1 MARSVFVKNVTASG
15 IQIPDLSGIYIEA
28 YSEKDLREYFS
39 LDDIDFSLDL
49 REAIEAGLV
58 VLNDGEQDLTL
69 EESLDI
75 DISAVPTF
83 YDVPADLIDL
93 RDTPDDY
100 DVDKFLRSTVSGT
113 EWVTISG
120 TDVEDGVYVIDHAES
135 EIESTTT
142 STAYQ
147 QKLRLAVDVIYA
159 DEYMIKWYYE
169 WQYKHGSFSF
179 VGRIQIDDTVDVME
193 HNSEPSSVDSWYP
206 TSGFKRATLTAGSH
220 YIDLDYRG
228 SSSGKESKIRSARLE
243 LWRI

>member
-1 MARSVFVKNVTASG
+1 MARRVFVKNITASG

-75 DISAVPTF
+75 SAVPTF

-93 RDTPDDY
+93 RDTPDGY
-100 DVDKFLRSTVSGT
+100 DVDKFLKSTASGT

-120 TDVEDGVYVIDHAES
+120 IDVEDGVHIIEHGDS
-135 EIESTTT
+135 EPESTTT
-142 STAYQ
+142 NTNYT
-147 QKLRLAVDVIYA
+147 QKLRLNTSVVPAGDYLV
-159 DEYMIKWYYE
+159 MWYYE
-169 WQYKHGSFSF
+169 WQYKHGGFYFKSQ
-179 VGRIQIDDTVDVME
+179 IQIDDTTDLME
-193 HNSEPSSVDSWYP
+193 QHEQPSSVNSWHP
-206 TSGFKRATLTAGSH
+206 ISGFKREALTEGSH
-220 YIDLDYRG
+220 YIDLDYC
-228 SSSGKESKIRSARLE
+228 SSKSGKEAKIRNVRLE
-243 LWRI
+243 FWGV